1 MAETLTLS
9 HLSGARPDRVAERSP
24 KPGLFARVVA
34 AMIEQRQRQ
43 ADHHI
48 ARYIERHGGK
58 ITDTV
63 ERGIES
69 RILSTGRGF

>member
-9 HLSGARPDRVAERSP
+9 HLFGARPDRVAERSP
-24 KPGLFARVVA
+24 KPGLFVRVVA

-43 ADHHI
+43 ADHH
-48 ARYIERHGGK
+48 IERHGGK

-69 RILSTGRGF
+69 RILSPGRGF